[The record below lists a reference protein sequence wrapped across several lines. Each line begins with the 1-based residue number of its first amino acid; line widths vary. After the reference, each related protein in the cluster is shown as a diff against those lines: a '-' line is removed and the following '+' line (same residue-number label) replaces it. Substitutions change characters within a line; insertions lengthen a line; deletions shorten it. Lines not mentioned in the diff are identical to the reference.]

1 MPENSP
7 YDPRALDDSRVSR
20 AESLAREIERHIQEE
35 SLPDGW
41 RLGTKKDVRE
51 RFHVAAGTVNQALR
65 LLENRGLIAARPG
78 PGGGLFVSTP
88 SPHIRLSHL
97 ILGFSDGGTT
107 VADCLAVR
115 TGLEP
120 LVAEQARRHH
130 TDADLAELRE
140 LLQRM
145 SNSVD
150 SPRGFLEANW
160 ALHRRMVEISPNPVL
175 RAVYGTLM
183 DYIEGH
189 VENVAPDAVF
199 RSSEN
204 LDVHRALVA
213 AIASRD
219 PASVEEAVRKHTPS
233 TAWISGDE
241 AAPD

>member
-7 YDPRALDDSRVSR
+7 PDPRALDDSRVSR
-20 AESLAREIERHIQEE
+20 AESLAREIERQIQEE

-41 RLGTKKDVRE
+41 RLGTKKDLRE

-88 SPHIRLSHL
+88 SPHIQLSHL
-97 ILGFSDGGTT
+97 ILGFSDGGMT

-115 TGLEP
+115 TSLEP
-120 LVAEQARRHH
+120 LVAEHARRNH
-130 TDADLAELRE
+130 TDADIAELRE

-145 SNSVD
+145 ANSVD

-160 ALHRRMVEISPNPVL
+160 ALHRRMANISPNPVL

-199 RSSEN
+199 RGNEN
-204 LDVHRALVA
+204 LDVHRALVE

-219 PASVEEAVRKHTPS
+219 PASVERAVRKHTPS

-241 AAPD
+241 GAPD